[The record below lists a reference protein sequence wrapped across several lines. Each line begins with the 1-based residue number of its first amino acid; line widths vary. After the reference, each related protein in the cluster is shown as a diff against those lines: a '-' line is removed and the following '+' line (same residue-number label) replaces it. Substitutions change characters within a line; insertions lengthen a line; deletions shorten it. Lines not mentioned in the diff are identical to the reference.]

1 LGGTLDPIH
10 VGHIRA
16 AKAAQ
21 AALDLD
27 EVLIVPAGQPW
38 QKDGRVFAIAP
49 DRLTMANLAVSDLE
63 KFVVSDVDVRRPGPT
78 YTADTLVDVRR
89 EEPPAQWWFIVGAD
103 AFANLPSWYQADRLG
118 GLARFAVVPREGTSD
133 AQVRV
138 AQAQASKSG
147 SRVEVDMVTMAPVD
161 VSSSQIRRMVAK
173 GESIR
178 DLVHPLV
185 DDYISTHGLYAESAA
200 KVAS

>member
-10 VGHIRA
+10 VGHIQA
-16 AKAAQ
+16 AKEAQ

-49 DRLTMANLAVSDLE
+49 DRLTMANLAASDLE

-103 AFANLPSWYQADRLG
+103 AFAKLPSWHQADRLG
-118 GLARFAVVPREGTSD
+118 GLARFAVVPREGTTD
-133 AQVRV
+133 AQVRA

-161 VSSSQIRRMVAK
+161 VSSSQIRRMVAN

-185 DDYISTHGLYAESAA
+185 DDYISTHGLYVESTA